1 MKIRLGILVMAAII
15 MFGCSAKNNGGPV
28 RSMEQIHVEE
38 GVPAG
43 VREVKP
49 RPFAVELLSN
59 ATLRGASE
67 TRVIA
72 MISEN
77 VASVEVKVGDAVRK
91 NDVLVTFPTDGPSLS
106 YDQARVASQTAEETY
121 NRMTRLHEQ
130 NGVSNQDFDNAK
142 AAYEVA
148 RANWQSVQ
156 DMVRVRAPISGTVTR
171 LDVRPTQYISS
182 GDTLLTISNYGLLEA
197 RIWVTDTEI
206 QGMRVGL
213 PATALWQSER
223 IEGRVTQV
231 DLAMD
236 ADREAFQ
243 VVVQFD
249 NAGHGFMS
257 GLTAEV
263 RIRTYFNPN
272 AIVVQRQEVI
282 MDDNGASVF
291 VLDNGKAVKRAVTL
305 GREQGPEMELTGGLR
320 AGETLIVE
328 SLNLISDGAKVRA
341 VPR

>member
-1 MKIRLGILVMAAII
+1 MKIRLGVLIVAAVA
-15 MFGCSAKNNGGPV
+15 MFGCSAKNNGGSV
-28 RSMEQIHVEE
+28 RSMEQIHAQE

-59 ATLRGASE
+59 AVLRGASE
-67 TRVIA
+67 TQVSS
-72 MISEN
+72 MVSEN
-77 VASVEVKVGDAVRK
+77 VASVEVEVGDAVQK
-91 NDVLVTFPTDGPSLS
+91 DDVLVTFPTDSPSLN
-106 YDQARVASQTAEETY
+106 YEQARVGFQTAEETF
-121 NRMTRLHEQ
+121 NRMSRLHEQ

-148 RANWQSVQ
+148 KANWQAVR

-171 LDVRPTQYISS
+171 LYVRPTQNVGP
-182 GDTLLTISNYGLLEA
+182 GDALLTISNYGLLEA

-243 VVVQFD
+243 VVTQFE
-249 NAGHGFMS
+249 NAGHGVKS
-257 GLTAEV
+257 GVTAEV

-272 AIVVQRQEVI
+272 AIVVQRQELLL
-282 MDDNGASVF
+282 DDNGASVF
-291 VLDNGKAVKRAVTL
+291 LFNGGKAVKRAVTI
-305 GREQGPEMELTGGLR
+305 GHEQGPEIELTGGLK